1 MLLRWMF
8 AYNLELCKEKNDKL
22 SSFSFHNIV
31 NVFQPPAKVLN
42 AIHDFQFDYQ
52 CILNDAILSF
62 LKRYGFSFFFS
73 NHRCF
78 ELLKRSTVHDGLS
91 LDIFSEPHFSSLS
104 ARVLFGRTVKTQKFF
119 HIENF
124 SAVECLLSIWKCYF
138 LLIQIVDI
146 YVFRFITD

>member
-62 LKRYGFSFFFS
+62 LKRYGFSFFF
-73 NHRCF
+73 
-78 ELLKRSTVHDGLS
+78 
-91 LDIFSEPHFSSLS
+91 P
-104 ARVLFGRTVKTQKFF
+104 
-119 HIENF
+119 
-124 SAVECLLSIWKCYF
+124 
-138 LLIQIVDI
+138 
-146 YVFRFITD
+146 ITDVLNFLNVAQCMMDFL